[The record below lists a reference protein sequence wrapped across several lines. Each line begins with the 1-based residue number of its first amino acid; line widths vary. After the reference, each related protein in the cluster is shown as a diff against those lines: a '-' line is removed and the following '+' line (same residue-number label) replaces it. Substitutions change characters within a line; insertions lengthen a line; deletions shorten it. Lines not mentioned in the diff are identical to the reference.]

1 MDIEIDRAATQR
13 LREFLDAIGV
23 ILGTP
28 QRREN
33 FARYALGLIGDGDRK
48 SVEPIVAR
56 AGPSVGHMDAAH
68 QRLLH
73 FITDSAWDDHVV
85 RLAAARYTLALLTK
99 TAVPWAW
106 IVDDTGFLKQGK
118 HSVGVQRQYTGTAGK
133 VTNCQIGVSLSVA
146 TPQDHV
152 PIDFE
157 LYLPTSWAD
166 DPARRA
172 EAKIPNEVQFQTK
185 PQLALAMLRRAVA
198 ANLPRGTV
206 LADEGYSSAEFRE
219 GCRKLGLDY
228 AVSVSAPTRV
238 WVVDARGHRRGD
250 ALPACDPRRAAGRGA
265 RVSPLHLA

>member
-13 LREFLDAIGV
+13 LREFLDGIGV

-48 SVEPIVAR
+48 SVEPMVAR
-56 AGPSVGHMDAAH
+56 AGSRVAHMDAAH

-118 HSVGVQRQYTGTAGK
+118 HSVGVQRQYTGSAGQ
-133 VTNCQIGVSLSVA
+133 VTNCQIGVSLAVA
-146 TPQDHV
+146 TSTEQF

-157 LYLPTSWAD
+157 LYLPKTWAEE
-166 DPARRA
+166 PALRA
-172 EAKIPNEVQFQTK
+172 EAKIPDAVTFKTK
-185 PQLALAMLRRAVA
+185 IELALEMI
-198 ANLPRGTV
+198 
-206 LADEGYSSAEFRE
+206 D
-219 GCRKLGLDY
+219 
-228 AVSVSAPTRV
+228 
-238 WVVDARGHRRGD
+238 
-250 ALPACDPRRAAGRGA
+250 
-265 RVSPLHLA
+265 